1 MRTLPLMA
9 FLLGC
14 SQASGAEAGKDQ
26 EKMVGCF
33 WNVQGGFPRLT
44 SIDVDTSLCSHI
56 IYGHGTLDTMDWA
69 LTHENKALDLELGGF
84 RNVSWMKHE
93 KTGLRVEL
101 GVEAGEME
109 ARGLGF
115 KTSQALIQM
124 AADPAKRKSL

>member
-1 MRTLPLMA
+1 MA

-14 SQASGAEAGKDQ
+14 SPASGAEAGKDQ

-44 SIDVDTSLCSHI
+44 SIDVDISLCSHI

-69 LTHENKALDLELGGF
+69 LTHENKTLDLELGGF
-84 RNVSWMKHE
+84 RNVSRMKHE
-93 KTGLRVEL
+93 QTGLCVEL

-109 ARGLGF
+109 ASGLGF

-124 AADPAKRKSL
+124 AADPA